1 MLNMRNYFFILALLA
16 VLPFVSSCDGTEPN
30 PNPGTSVNGKTV
42 IVYISANN
50 SLSTYAE
57 GNFADMLEGYMPPSK
72 ANGEHLLVFFHN
84 RTTPPTLYELTR
96 DGSGNPLK
104 EEVCVFD
111 MTSSSSDE
119 DVSSSAEAVNTVL
132 SYVKNNYESDHYG
145 LILWS
150 HSTGWLP
157 EHYYTQGPPS
167 GYPNSEDAPVEPTS
181 PMDIYGD
188 AVVKMAV
195 DDGVQS
201 ASFGQ
206 DGKTLEEIDIKELAE
221 AIPMHLD
228 FLIFDSCLMGCVE
241 VAYQFRNIADVF
253 CASPTEVLANG
264 FPYTHII
271 EPLFTSAEGVKEVA
285 DLYFHYYA
293 DSEVP
298 GAAATVVV
306 VDCSKLEPLAEA
318 CGKIFSE
325 NRYKVP
331 ELDMSEI
338 QPYFRS
344 NKHWFYDLGAYIKA
358 LEPSSSLLDEF
369 RQAMREAVVYK
380 AATETFLSI
389 QITDFSGLSSY
400 IQNPEE
406 PYLDDYYRT
415 LDWNKAT
422 QMIAD

>member
-111 MTSSSSDE
+111 MPSSSSDE

>member
-16 VLPFVSSCDGTEPN
+16 VLPFVSSCDGTEPY
-30 PNPGTSVNGKTV
+30 VNGKTV

-50 SLSTYAE
+50 SLSNFAE
-57 GNFADMLEGYMPPSK
+57 GNFADMLEGYMPSSK
-72 ANGEHLLVFFHN
+72 ATGEHLLVFFHN
-84 RTTPPTLYELTR
+84 RTTPPALYELTR
-96 DGSGNPLK
+96 DADGNPCK
-104 EEVCVFD
+104 EEVRVFD
-111 MTSSSSDE
+111 MAS
-119 DVSSSAEAVNTVL
+119 SSSAEAVNTVL

-157 EHYYTQGPPS
+157 EHYYTEGPPA

-195 DDGVQS
+195 DDGVQPT
-201 ASFGQ
+201 SFGQ
-206 DGKTLEEIDIKELAE
+206 DEGTLEEIDIKELAE

-241 VAYQFRNIADVF
+241 VAYQFRNVADVF

-271 EPLFTSAEGVKEVA
+271 EPLFTSADGVKEVA

-293 DSEVP
+293 DSEVAS
-298 GAAATVVV
+298 AAATVVV
-306 VDCSKLEPLAEA
+306 VDCSKLDRLAEA
-318 CGKIFSE
+318 CGKIFAE

-331 ELDMSEI
+331 ELDMSDI

-344 NKHWFYDLGAYIKA
+344 NKHWFYDLEDYMKA
-358 LEPSSSLLDEF
+358 LEPSSSLLDGF
-369 RQAMREAVVYK
+369 RQAMRDAIIYK

-389 QITDFSGLSSY
+389 QITNFSGLSSY

-415 LDWNKAT
+415 LDWNMAT

>member
-1 MLNMRNYFFILALLA
+1 MRNYFFILALLA

-104 EEVCVFD
+104 EEVHVFD
-111 MTSSSSDE
+111 MSSSSGDE

-157 EHYYTQGPPS
+157 EHYYTEGPPA

-195 DDGVQS
+195 DDGVQPT
-201 ASFGQ
+201 SFGQ
-206 DGKTLEEIDIKELAE
+206 DEGTLEEIDIKELAE

-331 ELDMSEI
+331 ELDMSDI

>member
-1 MLNMRNYFFILALLA
+1 MRNYFFILALLA

-344 NKHWFYDLGAYIKA
+344 NKHWFYDLEDYMKA
-358 LEPSSSLLDEF
+358 LEPSSSLLDGF